1 MEARSYIFHSMFI
14 QFQSPK
20 FSCGSVSLPQLTR
33 RSNTEAKSTTD
44 YSVLAS
50 TIATAGVAPFFLPSD
65 GAELKPC
72 TQSLAKVQLN
82 FKMLWWT
89 RNATRKSFKKS
100 KSQLNQLFFKMEVAK
115 HQVSFWKAKGCNT
128 QDINSRFSR
137 KNLSCY
143 HSIHHVAHHVGSAPS
158 AWYSDPGDLTTEVSC
173 WR

>member
-1 MEARSYIFHSMFI
+1 MVPSFYHNSPGGPTQKRSL
-14 QFQSPK
+14 
-20 FSCGSVSLPQLTR
+20 LPP
-33 RSNTEAKSTTD
+33 
-44 YSVLAS
+44 
-50 TIATAGVAPFFLPSD
+50 TAGSHQPSQLPLWLLFFLPSD